1 MRSGA
6 VTGLSPSKSVWLPII
21 TLMDASAIAA
31 LSTNMAASQ
40 AQNTLATA
48 ATKKAID
55 SQRSLGAAMV
65 QLLDINV
72 GTQLDVAA

>member
-1 MRSGA
+1 
-6 VTGLSPSKSVWLPII
+6 
-21 TLMDASAIAA
+21 MDASAIAA

-40 AQNTLATA
+40 AQNSLATA